1 MFLEQERF
9 LNSFSVVIKVQNL
22 KYVNLHDL
30 QQCQPPLPD
39 VCLSHRPFRT
49 DSNDVCLSHR
59 PKEIEYSNVCLS
71 HRALKT
77 DSKFK

>member
-1 MFLEQERF
+1 MQ
-9 LNSFSVVIKVQNL
+9 KL

-39 VCLSHRPFRT
+39 GCLSHRPFRT

-59 PKEIEYSNVCLS
+59 LKQIQNSNDRCLITGQETNS
-71 HRALKT
+71 NDAKT
-77 DSKFK
+77 NVETIPHQ